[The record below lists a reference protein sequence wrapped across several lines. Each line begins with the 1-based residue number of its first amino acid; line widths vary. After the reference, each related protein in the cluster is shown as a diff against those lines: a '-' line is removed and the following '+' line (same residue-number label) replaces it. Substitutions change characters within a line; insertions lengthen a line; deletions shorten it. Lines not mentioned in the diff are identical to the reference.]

1 MNGYI
6 RRGPKVNDV
15 RPEKIGRLPSDKEK
29 PSRKTANPF
38 NCDVIAALS
47 ILPSFFFWGG
57 ELQMISKRRRSV
69 NWGGSD
75 VETKG
80 NKTF

>member
-1 MNGYI
+1 MATFGADLKLMTFDPKKSVDYRQTKKNPLEKRLILLTAILLPRYLYC
-6 RRGPKVNDV
+6 RR
-15 RPEKIGRLPSDKEK
+15 
-29 PSRKTANPF
+29 F
-38 NCDVIAALS
+38 C
-47 ILPSFFFWGG
+47 FFFG